1 MLLLWFSYEVGEMF
15 STANLLSTLTHH
27 FDCQARLHVFVVEGQ
42 DLEQN
47 AEEGEISIIDHIKN
61 RGVVLLPYGAWAW
74 FGQHEAQTVLH
85 HLHPTFW
92 WGLLLTV
99 FGGFYTFRF
108 RPRSGKIS

>member
-1 MLLLWFSYEVGEMF
+1 MIPSPHVDGMAAFLMPHQ
-15 STANLLSTLTHH
+15 LTHLAPV
-27 FDCQARLHVFVVEGQ
+27 DILILVLYFVVVIFIGFFVGG
-42 DLEQN
+42 LTLLY
-47 AEEGEISIIDHIKN
+47 
-61 RGVVLLPYGAWAW
+61 GVVLLPYGAWAW

-99 FGGFYTFRF
+99 FGGFYTVRF